1 MSSGQ
6 LSFWAN
12 VSLGKYHLG
21 QCLSGQMSFWA
32 NVFVGKCLS
41 GQMSFWANVIWANV
55 VWANVTMGKR
65 RMDKC
70 LWANVVW
77 ANVMEPCNTRATLYL
92 SSKKPKSD
100 HECSFFIHQIFLINY
115 S

>member
-70 LWANVVW
+70 LGKCRLGKSHGTVQHKG
-77 ANVMEPCNTRATLYL
+77 NTI
-92 SSKKPKSD
+92 SKQQNTQVGP
-100 HECSFFIHQIFLINY
+100 
-115 S
+115 